1 MFSFLRKTLSTTLAI
16 TSIFSLAAFAPAIA
30 LQQAHA
36 EESPAASSPMAS
48 PQASNDEHSEPIH
61 HVDEN
66 HESGIES
73 IQLIFVGA
81 AIVIALG
88 LAYRAGRRRR
98 DK

>member
-1 MFSFLRKTLSTTLAI
+1 MG
-16 TSIFSLAAFAPAIA
+16 SIFALATFAPVSFPLA
-30 LQQAHA
+30 LQQAHSDSSTNA
-36 EESPAASSPMAS
+36 SASASSPEAS
-48 PQASNDEHSEPIH
+48 SPSASSPEASTEEQSEPIH

-66 HESGIES
+66 HEGGIES
-73 IQLIFVGA
+73 IQLVFVGA